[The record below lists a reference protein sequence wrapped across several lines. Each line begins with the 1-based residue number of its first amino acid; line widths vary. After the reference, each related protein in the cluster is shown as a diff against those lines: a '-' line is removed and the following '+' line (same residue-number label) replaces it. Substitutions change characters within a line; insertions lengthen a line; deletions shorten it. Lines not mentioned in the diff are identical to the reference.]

1 MKIKYIFA
9 SVASAAL
16 LAVGVLGGT
25 PGQTSSAN
33 GAVRSS
39 ESSSHKVA
47 KKSAVKKSKVVA
59 TSTAKKDHKQQDA
72 KKASADSASSASSN
86 SASQASASSQSGQSN
101 QNANA
106 TSASSAA
113 NNAGSNTTNTAN
125 QSNTATA
132 STTAQSTQASQ
143 AQAPTPTTGF
153 TVGGSTYAIRSFSGS
168 GSVPA
173 DSYVYQWT
181 GMSNHYLFERTGV
194 AFGSLASAGVG
205 STVAVNGHQYT
216 IRQVLYNQNNT
227 TDAAYN
233 ALMAGKAQWGGI
245 SFQTCEATNGF
256 VRLYFAN

>member
-1 MKIKYIFA
+1 M
-9 SVASAAL
+9 
-16 LAVGVLGGT
+16 
-25 PGQTSSAN
+25 
-33 GAVRSS
+33 
-39 ESSSHKVA
+39 A
-47 KKSAVKKSKVVA
+47 KKATAKKSKVVA
-59 TSTAKKDHKQQDA
+59 TSTAKKDHKQQEA
-72 KKASADSASSASSN
+72 KKASATSASSASSN
-86 SASQASASSQSGQSN
+86 SASQASASSQSNQSS
-101 QNANA
+101 QNT

-113 NNAGSNTTNTAN
+113 NNAASNTTNTAS
-125 QSNTATA
+125 QNTATA
-132 STTAQSTQASQ
+132 ATTAQSTQASQ
-143 AQAPTPTTGF
+143 AQATTPTTGF

-216 IRQVLYNQNNT
+216 IRQVLYNQDNT